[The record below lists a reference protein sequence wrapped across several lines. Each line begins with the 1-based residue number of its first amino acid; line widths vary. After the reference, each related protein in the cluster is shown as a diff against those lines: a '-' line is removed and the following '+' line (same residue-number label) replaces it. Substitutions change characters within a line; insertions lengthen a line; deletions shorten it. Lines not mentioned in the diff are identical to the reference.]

1 MRPKILVD
9 IYEISRTADNVIAAV
24 ADEYDKVILVSSE
37 AHNLIG
43 PLNRLETYIRT
54 TAHPKSLIRKQFSQ
68 DESNKAVAY
77 FLYLAKTGDVT
88 IDISGGEAFLV
99 LAATMASK
107 QTPNIRCQTIDPTLK
122 TVYQTSSNIS
132 TKKTLE
138 GDTGE
143 LSIQQAFELCGRKF
157 KYNETTAAYS
167 FDEETTLEQL
177 VRYFLTHR
185 YTWPRI
191 IEAASINQSVAIGK
205 KPYVRFINW
214 LHSQGLVIMTGG
226 GHWGVS
232 SQHQYIA
239 PFLHNVGLAL
249 EYFIYKTLLQSGEFD
264 EVVHSAM
271 LLEHNPNNATHT
283 KTALRAFHEVDVIAR
298 RGFTFYFISCK
309 SGLRQTC
316 VADMLEVVAVSQILT
331 PLDCVPVLVELADDP
346 SLARKCKLHHCHLVD
361 SFHIKKDTAVSLIY
375 DNPRIVQAVISFS
388 PLRRS

>member
-167 FDEETTLEQL
+167 FDEEATLEQL

-191 IEAASINQSVAIGK
+191 IEAASINQSIAIGK
-205 KPYVRFINW
+205 KPYVRF
-214 LHSQGLVIMTGG
+214 
-226 GHWGVS
+226 
-232 SQHQYIA
+232 IA